1 MKEKLLEAIEAFEEN
16 TDEKLTRPEYS
27 HLFIVKEKSKQID
40 EEKEKC
46 DIWYWRFYNIYKNNK
61 TLFRKSDIINFQ
73 EGVK

>member
-1 MKEKLLEAIEAFEEN
+1 MKDKLLEAIEAFEEN

-46 DIWYWRFYNIYKNNK
+46 DIW
-61 TLFRKSDIINFQ
+61 
-73 EGVK
+73 